1 MSDFL
6 NNIVRDRLARVRQD
20 ADSGAPTPSLR
31 GDAEAR
37 RGDRRPFEP
46 ALRRETGA
54 PLRVIA
60 EVKQASPSAGTLQTF
75 YDPVAIAQEYARLG
89 ASAISVLTEPTYFLG
104 SIDHLD
110 RVRAAVPLP
119 ALLKDFVVHE
129 RQIFEAGAR
138 GADAVLL
145 VVAALDRRQ
154 LRDFAALIVDLGMTP
169 LVEIHEAREIDDAVS
184 APGVLGVNNRDLR
197 TLEMRS
203 GHAESLLPLLP
214 TDRVRIAESGY
225 RDRGGIL
232 GLERTGADAVLVG
245 ETLLRA
251 DSVAAG
257 YGALFGK
264 GGARDEG
271 DERAEKRERGRAR

>member
-6 NNIVRDRLARVRQD
+6 NNIVRDRLERVRQD
-20 ADSGAPTPSLR
+20 ADSGAATPSLR

-37 RGDRRPFEP
+37 RGDRRPFEA
-46 ALRRETGA
+46 ALRREPGA

-75 YDPVAIAQEYARLG
+75 YDPVAIAQEYAKCG
-89 ASAISVLTEPTYFLG
+89 AAAISVLTEPTYFLG
-104 SIDHLD
+104 SIEHLG
-110 RVRAAVPLP
+110 RVRDAVSLP

-169 LVEIHEAREIDDAVS
+169 LVEIHEAREIEDAVS
-184 APGVLGVNNRDLR
+184 VPGALGVNNRDLR
-197 TLEMRS
+197 TLEMRP

-214 TDRVRIAESGY
+214 TDRVRVAESGY
-225 RDRGGIL
+225 RDRDAIL

-251 DSVAAG
+251 GSVAAG
-257 YGALFGK
+257 YGALFGEDAGRK
-264 GGARDEG
+264 K
-271 DERAEKRERGRAR
+271 EKRERGRVS